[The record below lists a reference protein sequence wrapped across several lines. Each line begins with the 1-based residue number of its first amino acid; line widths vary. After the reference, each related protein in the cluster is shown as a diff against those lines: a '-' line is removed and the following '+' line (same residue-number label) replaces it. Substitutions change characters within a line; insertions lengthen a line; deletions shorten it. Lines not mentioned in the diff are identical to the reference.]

1 MVTSRHK
8 STHLL
13 CVPLKESTQEQGGGL
28 GEPKSATAIHVR
40 VYLWYHHK
48 DIRLHIRPSSFLLP
62 LPANLEVKSGDISSQ
77 IHPSALCSSQGVHTG
92 NRPPTTRPLLAKS
105 RHGGAESEP
114 NAVCEEQRVE
124 IAAGP
129 IVARL
134 RPGRCGLCAGGSS
147 VLLGATFRKG
157 CHCERH

>member
-1 MVTSRHK
+1 MFLSRSPHRNREVGWVNPNLPRPFMYAYIYGITTKTYACTS
-8 STHLL
+8 
-13 CVPLKESTQEQGGGL
+13 GL
-28 GEPKSATAIHVR
+28 AP
-40 VYLWYHHK
+40 
-48 DIRLHIRPSSFLLP
+48 FLLP

-92 NRPPTTRPLLAKS
+92 NRPPTTRPPLAKS
-105 RHGGAESEP
+105 RDGGAESEP

-134 RPGRCGLCAGGSS
+134 RPGRCELCAGGSS